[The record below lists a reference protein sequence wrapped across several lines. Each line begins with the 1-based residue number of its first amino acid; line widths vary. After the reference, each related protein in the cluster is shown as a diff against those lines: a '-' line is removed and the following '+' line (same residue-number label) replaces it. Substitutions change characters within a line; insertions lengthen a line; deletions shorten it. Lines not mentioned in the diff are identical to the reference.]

1 MHKVCVSVCV
11 CEWVTEC
18 VCWLPKSVIWTYR
31 HTQRI
36 VLFVTDTTFNTYY
49 IYIHIIFVSFSYYF
63 LFFASFRFHFACTK
77 WSLFSA
83 SSSYYYYYSS
93 AFIAHV
99 IGGHCG
105 GDVRCSRRT
114 HNSHSMLLTNIT
126 PFYSRNTVL
135 SNFSYLVY
143 GQIRPICY
151 RTYSMCY
158 GMATAFWSKYS
169 TFNVHPFFLLHFFSG
184 FIRLLLR
191 FVNKP
196 TTNCNAF
203 GMCENE
209 LKHTHIWITYVKR
222 YIFSWAIRTFI

>member
-83 SSSYYYYYSS
+83 SSSYYYYSS

-169 TFNVHPFFLLHFFSG
+169 TFNVHPFFFWVYS
-184 FIRLLLR
+184 
-191 FVNKP
+191 V
-196 TTNCNAF
+196 
-203 GMCENE
+203 
-209 LKHTHIWITYVKR
+209 VV
-222 YIFSWAIRTFI
+222 AIRQQAHYEL